1 MAEADSSAGADGTSG
16 ADGVWDASRC
26 AGTPHCPPRCP
37 RFVSEDGRAL
47 VVRLYDEAD
56 RDALGEMY
64 RDYDPDARSMG
75 LPPADEAHIAAW
87 LSTLVERGRNFVAV
101 ADAGIVGHAAYVASD
116 DPEPEL
122 AVFVHQD
129 SHDRGIGTELCRH
142 ALADAADADREAL
155 VLHVAPENQRAV
167 HVYRELGFE
176 AVPAPSA
183 DTKMRLDFGSPV
195 PPAARPATD
204 TGGGD

>member
-1 MAEADSSAGADGTSG
+1 MGETDVDGPNGAGGSDGF
-16 ADGVWDASRC
+16 WDASRC
-26 AGTPHCPPRCP
+26 VGTPHYPPRCP
-37 RFVSEDGRAL
+37 RFVSKDGRGL
-47 VVRLYDEAD
+47 VVRPYDDAD
-56 RDALGEMY
+56 RDALAEMY

-75 LPPADEAHIAAW
+75 LPPERGPRIAEW
-87 LSTLVERGRNFVAV
+87 LATLVDRGRNFVAV
-101 ADAGIVGHAAYVASD
+101 ADRGIVGHATYVASD

-142 ALADAADADREAL
+142 VAADAADAGHEAL

-176 AVPAPSA
+176 TVTSDSTDA
-183 DTKMRLDFGSPV
+183 KMRLDLTSPV
-195 PPAARPATD
+195 PPAARPT
-204 TGGGD
+204 TRPESQG

>member
-1 MAEADSSAGADGTSG
+1 MAETDSSAGTDSAGG
-16 ADGVWDASRC
+16 ADGVWDASHC
-26 AGTPHCPPRCP
+26 VGTPYCPPRCP
-37 RFVSEDGRAL
+37 RFVSETDRPL
-47 VVRLYDEAD
+47 VVRPYDAAD
-56 RDALGEMY
+56 RDALAEMY
-64 RDYDPDARSMG
+64 RDYDPAARSMG

-87 LSTLVERGRNFVAV
+87 LSNLVERGRNFVAV
-101 ADAGIVGHAAYVASD
+101 ADEGIVGHAAYVASD

-183 DTKMRLDFGSPV
+183 DTKMRLDLGSPV
-195 PPAARPATD
+195 PPAARPTTD
-204 TGGGD
+204 ADGG